1 YTYGIKF
8 KNYKNRK
15 KANRP
20 MLKENFF
27 RDRMIQKQEDA
38 EVIVEFDIAG
48 KLFKVKRSLYNTEL
62 LEFSVD
68 NEVYD
73 KKDYKTITYQRYE
86 KKYSE
91 ED

>member
-1 YTYGIKF
+1 MKRIIKNIYSFDTLNKKTYLCE
-8 KNYKNRK
+8 NYKNRK

-48 KLFKVKRSLYNTEL
+48 KLFKVKINNKLCQQFNS
-62 LEFSVD
+62 
-68 NEVYD
+68 
-73 KKDYKTITYQRYE
+73 
-86 KKYSE
+86 
-91 ED
+91 